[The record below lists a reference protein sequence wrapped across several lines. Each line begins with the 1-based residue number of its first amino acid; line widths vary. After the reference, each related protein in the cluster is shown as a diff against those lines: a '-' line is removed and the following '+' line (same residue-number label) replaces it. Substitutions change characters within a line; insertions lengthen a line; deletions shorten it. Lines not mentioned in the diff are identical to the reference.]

1 MHGIIRRAGYMHL
14 KINEILGPYGKQ
26 SELINWLPCVIHS
39 VIINWSPLVTCHRT
53 KHRDRRTRGVARQMK
68 RAICLYVV
76 NLCANVVFTSIPF
89 NRCLCKWSLCHWMT
103 FTRTHRNSGIL
114 CIEMQKF
121 RRLVPILRV
130 VFFFQNGGAWSVIK
144 I

>member
-1 MHGIIRRAGYMHL
+1 MHGIIQRAGYMHL
-14 KINEILGPYGKQ
+14 TINKILGPYGKQ

-53 KHRDRRTRGVARQMK
+53 KHSDRRTRGNK
-68 RAICLYVV
+68 RAFCRYVV
-76 NLCANVVFTSIPF
+76 NLLAYVVFTSIPFMPF

-121 RRLVPILRV
+121 RRLVPILCV
-130 VFFFQNGGAWSVIK
+130 VFFQNGGAWSVIN